1 MIKDIKYSD
10 LDQQIE
16 EIIPQDLKNLNYK
29 PQIRNNV
36 NFKRLVNNIETNVQI
51 QLFKIA
57 STNAL
62 IIKKKDQ
69 LLEN

>member
-1 MIKDIKYSD
+1 MIKDIKNSD

-16 EIIPQDLKNLNYK
+16 EIIPQDLKNLDYK

-62 IIKKKDQ
+62 TIKKKDQ